1 MFALPWV
8 GLGSVNR
15 ATLVNSN
22 ITRADILKQEAR
34 KAAYRRQ
41 HAKDGILHDIT
52 EDSCRD
58 VATAATVKVGVPW
71 QFCAGQRSS
80 CTYSLAWAQPSG
92 SRGAG
97 SLASASALWATAD
110 PLRSHTQPA
119 ALPHTTP
126 QGLRHKSPELYAALV
141 AQRTAYTYL
150 GESRF
155 KRCTQDVRGDEVPA
169 LRHIIT
175 LRSQRKRKF
184 RAVTLVTQLSLDRCV
199 HWNRSQLG
207 IGCR

>member
-1 MFALPWV
+1 MVALPWV
-8 GLGSVNR
+8 GLGSLNR

-22 ITRADILKQEAR
+22 ITRADIIKQEQR
-34 KAAYRRQ
+34 KAAYRKQ

-58 VATAATVKVGVPW
+58 VATAATVKVCSFLQW
-71 QFCAGQRSS
+71 F
-80 CTYSLAWAQPSG
+80 SG
-92 SRGAG
+92 REGEGRGAG
-97 SLASASALWATAD
+97 IRDCPAPRPRGRLYLALT
-110 PLRSHTQPA
+110 HT
-119 ALPHTTP
+119 PHTCLLP

-155 KRCTQDVRGDEVPA
+155 KRCAQDVRGDEVPA
-169 LRHIIT
+169 LRHVIT

-184 RAVTLVTQLSLDRCV
+184 RAVTLVTQLSLDRCALCSGALPMRALSAFV
-199 HWNRSQLG
+199 HRA
-207 IGCR
+207 